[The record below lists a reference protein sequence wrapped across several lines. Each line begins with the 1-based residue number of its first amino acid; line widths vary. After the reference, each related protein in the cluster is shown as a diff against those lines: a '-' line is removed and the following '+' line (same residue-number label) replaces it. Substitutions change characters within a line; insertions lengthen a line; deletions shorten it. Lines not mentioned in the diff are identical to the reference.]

1 MLEAIRNRSSGILI
15 KILLAMLILSFAMW
29 GIADVFSPGG
39 VKSTIATVGDAEVS
53 PDQIRRDFGREVE
66 RLSAMLGTRIDT
78 DQARA
83 LGVAESVLNRII
95 DRTLFSLAASD
106 QGIVVSDGLVRQSI
120 RGQSEFQNAGG
131 VFENLR
137 FQQTLQQNGLSE
149 AGYVALTRGDI
160 VRAQFLSMIGASPA
174 APRRMT
180 EILFAYQNEKR
191 VAEVLAIPYASI
203 TVSAEPDD
211 AQLAEFH
218 TANAARFTAPE
229 SRKLTYVSL
238 TAGDLAKEIAVSDDE
253 IAAAYAARQDEFVTP
268 ESRVLRQIR
277 TSDEEAAKKAHTLLK
292 GGAEFATVAKN
303 IADMDP
309 DQLDL
314 GAMTK
319 AQLPPELAEAAFA
332 MQPGDFSA
340 PLKSVLGWHILGLV
354 DIRPQSQR
362 SLEDTRKEIAKDMAA
377 EKAIESLYRVANG
390 LEDELG
396 GGATLE
402 EAARTL
408 NLPIRTIPDIDRGG
422 NANAARV
429 EDLPKGNFLDVAFDT
444 PEGQDSPLTEAGSD
458 GYFIVRV
465 DSVTLPQLRP
475 LAGIR
480 NDVVKAWQ
488 EDQQALNAKK
498 MAEGLIEKIKAGT
511 SMETLAG
518 TLGLTVTRTE
528 PFGRRE
534 SVKGLSPGLIAT
546 LFTVAV
552 GEVSDATGNGTHV
565 IARLNNVI
573 AANPVVD
580 KKKLD
585 ALGQQLTSAMRGD
598 LLGQLAG
605 GLRQRYPVSI
615 DPASLD
621 ALF

>member
-277 TSDEEAAKKAHTLLK
+277 TSDEEAAKKGPH
-292 GGAEFATVAKN
+292 
-303 IADMDP
+303 P
-309 DQLDL
+309 
-314 GAMTK
+314 
-319 AQLPPELAEAAFA
+319 AQ
-332 MQPGDFSA
+332 GRGRICHRRKKYRRHGSGSA
-340 PLKSVLGWHILGLV
+340 
-354 DIRPQSQR
+354 
-362 SLEDTRKEIAKDMAA
+362 
-377 EKAIESLYRVANG
+377 
-390 LEDELG
+390 
-396 GGATLE
+396 
-402 EAARTL
+402 
-408 NLPIRTIPDIDRGG
+408 
-422 NANAARV
+422 
-429 EDLPKGNFLDVAFDT
+429 
-444 PEGQDSPLTEAGSD
+444 
-458 GYFIVRV
+458 
-465 DSVTLPQLRP
+465 
-475 LAGIR
+475 
-480 NDVVKAWQ
+480 
-488 EDQQALNAKK
+488 
-498 MAEGLIEKIKAGT
+498 
-511 SMETLAG
+511 
-518 TLGLTVTRTE
+518 
-528 PFGRRE
+528 
-534 SVKGLSPGLIAT
+534 
-546 LFTVAV
+546 
-552 GEVSDATGNGTHV
+552 
-565 IARLNNVI
+565 
-573 AANPVVD
+573 
-580 KKKLD
+580 
-585 ALGQQLTSAMRGD
+585 
-598 LLGQLAG
+598 
-605 GLRQRYPVSI
+605 
-615 DPASLD
+615 
-621 ALF
+621 